1 MRLKKSYRQLLN
13 EILQPIVAY
22 SASLYLIGL
31 LFVFHIKSLV
41 PGFADNEKIA
51 IAASKSVVKLFEDP
65 LFAPH
70 KVLQYLMSK
79 LAHQGF
85 FAMRGISIII
95 GLFTII
101 CFYYV
106 IRKWF
111 GFKIAVITT
120 FLLATSSW
128 MLFISRLATPDVMFF
143 SIIAAIAYGTW
154 LQFNPRRIRLNILL
168 GSALTVWLLYIP
180 GMIWFVVLG
189 AIWQRK
195 QIVAIFKENR
205 TISLIAITSISA
217 LLLPLAYALLKNQI
231 LIGTYFGFKDI
242 SNEIIKNGF
251 FELLQIP
258 IRLFLY
264 GPLDPIRNLGR
275 MPLLDFFASIMVVL
289 GCYHL
294 YIEDRKLDRFKS
306 VVGISLIS
314 AVLIAFGN
322 VVGISILLPITY
334 ILVASGIDMVI
345 SNWFRVFP
353 TNPFA
358 KILIITLLSA
368 SFIFVTF
375 YNISKYFIAWP
386 QTPITKSIF
395 IYKP

>member
-13 EILQPIVAY
+13 EILQPVVAY

-41 PGFADNEKIA
+41 PGFSENEKIA
-51 IAASKSVVKLFEDP
+51 IAASKSVAKLFEDP

-70 KVLQYLMSK
+70 KVLQYLMAK
-79 LAHQGF
+79 LAHQGL

-95 GLFTII
+95 GLLTII

-106 IRKWF
+106 VRKWF

-128 MLFISRLATPDVMFF
+128 MLFITRLATTDVMFF

-154 LQFNPRRIRLNILL
+154 LQFNPKRIRLNILL

-180 GMIWFVVLG
+180 GMIWFVLLG

-195 QIVAIFKENR
+195 QIANIFKENR

-217 LLLPLAYALLKNQI
+217 LLLPLIYAIFKNHNLLGTYIGINEISIASLKNG
-231 LIGTYFGFKDI
+231 LFD
-242 SNEIIKNGF
+242 
-251 FELLQIP
+251 LLQLP
-258 IRLFLY
+258 IRLFVY
-264 GPLDPIRNLGR
+264 GPLDPVRNLGR
-275 MPLLDFFASIMVVL
+275 MPLLDFFASIMAIL
-289 GCYHL
+289 GGYHL
-294 YIEDRKLDRFKS
+294 FIEDRKLDRFKS
-306 VVGISLIS
+306 VAGITLIAALLIS
-314 AVLIAFGN
+314 FGN
-322 VVGISILLPITY
+322 VVGLSILLPIAY

-358 KILIITLLSA
+358 KILIVFLLS
-368 SFIFVTF
+368 SSLIFVTF
-375 YNISKYFIAWP
+375 YNLSKYFIAWP
-386 QTPITKSIF
+386 QTPITKSTF
-395 IYKP
+395 ILKP